1 LKEVA
6 NAGVHH
12 GDMVRTVHR
21 WLYRGLIIGEIA
33 LLVVLAFVRI
43 GEPSRQLSSIEPE
56 GFPDLVPS
64 LQKQDALV

>member
-1 LKEVA
+1 MAIWL
-6 NAGVHH
+6 GPF
-12 GDMVRTVHR
+12 TVGFIV
-21 WLYRGLIIGEIA
+21 GLIIGEIA

-43 GEPSRQLSSIEPE
+43 GEPSRELSSIEPE